1 MATSLSPLHMVLATL
16 PVSNSEGLDLS
27 REVALVRSA
36 VLYADTIDLI
46 SPAGSILSTVGGLQ
60 SADAGL
66 MSEYINSLTDEDL
79 HAAAERRLPPDELTG
94 FRSLMLTSL
103 LSDDEIRDRYGDQA
117 EAMFALL
124 TQLRPTLDEGARQ
137 MREGMG
143 PLISSSGLDEL
154 RHAYKA
160 GVVAL
165 TPLAEVKNPDPEQ
178 MMLAFVEALGHA
190 AKSSSTRLLLDG
202 SVTVLM
208 EELVASGQ
216 LEPSALMRQHSKEAV
231 VGTGLITKLPAF
243 PQVPLSE
250 LLDLRGDLDEPLAR
264 YRRAASILGQGLSL
278 DAFDPE
284 SAAEV
289 DDLWRFSVLPT
300 LEDLREELAHHSL
313 VREVARSATTDIKT
327 LITGLAGPA
336 VYVGLKDVVDLD
348 VWAIAAAAAI
358 TGGTGIHHLVK
369 GSIERGS
376 AHRRIRRNDLFYLVA
391 LDQRM

>member
-1 MATSLSPLHMVLATL
+1 MNTSLSPLHMVFATL
-16 PVSNSEGLDLS
+16 PASNSEDLDLS

-46 SPAGSILSTVGGLQ
+46 SPTGSILSTADGLQ
-60 SADAGL
+60 YADADRI
-66 MSEYINSLTDEDL
+66 SEYINSLTDEDL
-79 HAAAERRLPPDELTG
+79 HEMAERRLSPKELTG
-94 FRSLMLTSL
+94 FRDLMRASL
-103 LSDDEIRDRYGDQA
+103 LSDDEIRDHYGDQA
-117 EAMFALL
+117 EARLAVLA
-124 TQLRPTLDEGARQ
+124 QLRPILDEGARQ
-137 MREGMG
+137 MRESMG
-143 PLISSSGLDEL
+143 PVISSSGLDEL

-165 TPLAEVKNPDPEQ
+165 TPLDEDKNPDPEQ
-178 MMLAFVEALGHA
+178 MMLAFVEALRHA

-202 SVTVLM
+202 SVTPLM
-208 EELVASGQ
+208 EELVTSGQ
-216 LEPSALMRQHSKEAV
+216 IEPSALMRQHSKEAA

-264 YRRAASILGQGLSL
+264 YRRASNTLGQGLSL

-289 DDLWRFSVLPT
+289 DDLWRFSVLPAI
-300 LEDLREELAHHSL
+300 EDLREELAHHSL

-327 LITGLAGPA
+327 LITGLSGSA

-369 GSIERGS
+369 GAIERES
-376 AHRRIRRNDLFYLVA
+376 THRRIKKNDLFYLVA
-391 LDQRM
+391 LDQRI